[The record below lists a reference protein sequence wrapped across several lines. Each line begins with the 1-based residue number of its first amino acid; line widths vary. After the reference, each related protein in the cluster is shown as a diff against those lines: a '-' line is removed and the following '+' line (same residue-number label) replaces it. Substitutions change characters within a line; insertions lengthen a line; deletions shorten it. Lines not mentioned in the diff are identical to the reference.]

1 MGPYIDPRQLE
12 IVLVMAEELNTRKAA
27 ERLKVHQ
34 STVSKGI
41 TTTGTFTNAATSNVK
56 GFDVEARYSFDP
68 GIPRGS
74 ELSH

>member
-1 MGPYIDPRQLE
+1 MLNSDRWHGLPPRTNSG
-12 IVLVMAEELNTRKAA
+12 IRTIGTGTA
-27 ERLKVHQ
+27 

-74 ELSH
+74 EPSH